1 MTFGD
6 WKTSPSVRTAGSNA
20 DDPAEGDNRRAR
32 RAIVAS
38 RVALLEII
46 ACFRFHFDSLNS
58 ESRRSSPRR
67 LDAAS
72 SSKASSAEVCVLLLG
87 VVRGPDELRRV
98 NLHARRSRRLEVL
111 LDELGRGA
119 DDVRALLIR
128 QQVEVLQGADD
139 VLRLNHRELG
149 QVLDAH
155 HRPGFIL
162 EDREELPRP
171 VAAVR
176 HQPEVRQRSLRGP
189 DLALLLAQLVREGD
203 EHLPVPLAL
212 VRRQRQDARQ
222 VVSLLGALLLAEV
235 PDDVVPALV
244 HLAQHVEQ
252 EEIHVVVERLVV
264 QEELGEVA
272 QVLAEDLLLLAVNLE
287 KRRRL
292 TARLVAVDLV
302 PGRVVHLRLPKV
314 PLQLLL
320 PLEEVQGELAEEELL
335 ARGVLGR
342 KRRKVPRVH
351 LVPPE
356 LDFQDV
362 SHLGHLLVLPQ
373 RVGVELGVL
382 LVVRVLVLPFLPGLV
397 LLRGAEVH
405 LGDGDPGVQAPV
417 ELLVVDV
424 VLVLLLRLLALG
436 SRSALDDP
444 DGVHLAV
451 APLALDPRADVEGD
465 ADAGHNLLDDVVLN
479 LGLLGGVG
487 RLLVVLGVAVFGLRI
502 LLLGLGRLGVG
513 ILLGILGGRH
523 FSFPSGR
530 RPSDRADHFA
540 GLPEYRHLTRGRGNL
555 PLARRFSA
563 RVAGDVRRCVRP

>member
-235 PDDVVPALV
+235 PDHVVALGV
-244 HLAQHVEQ
+244 NLAQHVKQ
-252 EEIHVVVERLVV
+252 KRLHVVIQRLVV
-264 QEELGEVA
+264 QEQLREQA
-272 QVLAEDLLLLAVNLE
+272 QVLAVHPRLPAVHLVHAQPRAGLRAGARVHRGRMAIDLVPGWMRHGAPLLPVPHQRLLPLHVLQAPLAHE
-287 KRRRL
+287 QL
-292 TARLVAVDLV
+292 TVLDEVVRVGRVVPAVDLV
-302 PGRVVHLRLPKV
+302 PTHLDHLHVLHARL
-314 PLQLLL
+314 L
-320 PLEEVQGELAEEELL
+320 
-335 ARGVLGR
+335 
-342 KRRKVPRVH
+342 
-351 LVPPE
+351 
-356 LDFQDV
+356 
-362 SHLGHLLVLPQ
+362 
-373 RVGVELGVL
+373 
-382 LVVRVLVLPFLPGLV
+382 
-397 LLRGAEVH
+397 
-405 LGDGDPGVQAPV
+405 
-417 ELLVVDV
+417 
-424 VLVLLLRLLALG
+424 LVLLLDEPLQRRHVLRRALHVVHLVHPPLPRPRQLTVRLRSSPRPLLDAVSVDAGRETGAHVGIVGVAASCVEFAVARGPRANPLGRHPLVASLREALEVHVVSHGG
-436 SRSALDDP
+436 SR
-444 DGVHLAV
+444 GV
-451 APLALDPRADVEGD
+451 
-465 ADAGHNLLDDVVLN
+465 
-479 LGLLGGVG
+479 
-487 RLLVVLGVAVFGLRI
+487 
-502 LLLGLGRLGVG
+502 
-513 ILLGILGGRH
+513 
-523 FSFPSGR
+523 
-530 RPSDRADHFA
+530 
-540 GLPEYRHLTRGRGNL
+540 
-555 PLARRFSA
+555 
-563 RVAGDVRRCVRP
+563 